1 MRLNIKNIL
10 NVLKDMKDYIFP
22 VKKLTS
28 RFRKINSIDTLK
40 IFIQE
45 RSSHVTQTTLYGY
58 IKTRIGSRYTLMFE
72 DDIFVNSINIA
83 KWNIYLVALA
93 DCTFYTFSYLV
104 DKKNLKKIEA
114 DKVFFSIIENEK
126 ENGLSI
132 KLFDQAK
139 IDFQQRYK
147 EIDWKNFHNKNPFK
161 LSALALYRWAPIS
174 DELKILDKEIV
185 LNSMRLKWNLKI
197 DEFKKL
203 TKNLKFN

>member
-147 EIDWKNFHNKNPFK
+147 EIDWKNFHNKN
-161 LSALALYRWAPIS
+161 
-174 DELKILDKEIV
+174 
-185 LNSMRLKWNLKI
+185 LN
-197 DEFKKL
+197 
-203 TKNLKFN
+203 

>member
-1 MRLNIKNIL
+1 
-10 NVLKDMKDYIFP
+10 MKDYIFP

-185 LNSMRLKWNLKI
+185 LNSIDLKWNLVEN
-197 DEFKKL
+197 EFKEM
-203 TKNLKFN
+203 TKNLNFN

>member
-185 LNSMRLKWNLKI
+185 LNSIDLKWNLVEN
-197 DEFKKL
+197 EFKEM
-203 TKNLKFN
+203 TKNLNFN

>member
-1 MRLNIKNIL
+1 VRLNIKNIL

-185 LNSMRLKWNLKI
+185 LNSIDLKWNLVEN
-197 DEFKKL
+197 EFKEM
-203 TKNLKFN
+203 TKNLNFN

>member
-114 DKVFFSIIENEK
+114 DKGFFSIIENEK

-185 LNSMRLKWNLKI
+185 LNSIDLKWNLVEN
-197 DEFKKL
+197 EFKEM
-203 TKNLKFN
+203 TKNLNFN